1 MPEIEMS
8 PELAL
13 ENPVPGTIR
22 ERATSGTARGLEL
35 VVVGSLNMD
44 LTVPVTR
51 LPGRGETVA
60 GAAVVRAAGGKGAN
74 QAVAAARLG
83 ARVRLVGQVGDD
95 ALGRELLAAVA
106 GEGVDVSGVRQ
117 VPAATGMAMIV
128 VEDGGEN
135 MITVAPGANS
145 LFHLTGRDFSAPATA
160 TAKATAT
167 APATATA
174 AGAGIGLGLATA
186 DALLLQLEIPV
197 ATCLAAAR
205 QAQAH
210 GVPVILNA
218 APYTEAL
225 HDLLPLVDLLI
236 VNESEADA
244 LCGGGGA
251 DSAALTALGPR
262 AAVVTLGGR
271 GARGRDAWGGFE
283 VPSFQVPVVDAV
295 GAGDTFCAQLALAH
309 AAGLPLAEAVRRACA
324 AGALATTAHG
334 AQTAM
339 PTGNQVERLLARA
352 S

>member
-1 MPEIEMS
+1 MS

-145 LFHLTGRDFSAPATA
+145 LFHLTGQDFSA
-160 TAKATAT
+160 T
-167 APATATA
+167 AP
-174 AGAGIGLGLATA
+174 GIGLGLATA

-244 LCGGGGA
+244 LCGGGA
-251 DSAALTALGPR
+251 DPAALTALGPR

>member
-1 MPEIEMS
+1 MPETTPRNAAET
-8 PELAL
+8 A
-13 ENPVPGTIR
+13 PGTT
-22 ERATSGTARGLEL
+22 AGTARELEL

-106 GEGVDVSGVRQ
+106 GEGVDVSGVRR

-145 LFHLTGRDFSAPATA
+145 LFHLTDPGSAATGPGSVTTGLDLAGPGSPAT
-160 TAKATAT
+160 
-167 APATATA
+167 
-174 AGAGIGLGLATA
+174 GLDLARA

-197 ATCLAAAR
+197 AACLAAAR
-205 QAQAH
+205 QARAH

-218 APYTEAL
+218 APYTDGL
-225 HDLLPLVDLLI
+225 DDLLPLVDLLI

-244 LCGGGGA
+244 LCRGA
-251 DSAALTALGPR
+251 DPAGLLALGPR

-271 GARGRDAWGGFE
+271 GARGRDASGACE
-283 VPSFQVPVVDAV
+283 APSFRVPVVDAV

-309 AAGLPLAEAVRRACA
+309 AAGLPLADAVRRACA

-339 PTGNQVERLLARA
+339 PTGGQVERLLARA

>member
-1 MPEIEMS
+1 M
-8 PELAL
+8 
-13 ENPVPGTIR
+13 R
-22 ERATSGTARGLEL
+22 ELEL

-44 LTVPVTR
+44 LTVPVTC

-95 ALGRELLAAVA
+95 ALGRDLLAAVA
-106 GEGVDVSGVRQ
+106 AEGVDVSGVRQ
-117 VPAATGMAMIV
+117 VPAASGLAMIV

-135 MITVAPGANS
+135 MITVARGANG
-145 LFHLTGRDFSAPATA
+145 LFHPTDLDLDLVG
-160 TAKATAT
+160 
-167 APATATA
+167 
-174 AGAGIGLGLATA
+174 A

-197 ATCLAAAR
+197 AACLAAAR
-205 QAQAH
+205 QARAH

-218 APYTEAL
+218 APYTQGLDE
-225 HDLLPLVDLLI
+225 LLAQVDLVI
-236 VNESEADA
+236 VNESEAAA
-244 LCGGGGA
+244 LCGGTDPAG
-251 DSAALTALGPR
+251 LLALGPR
-262 AAVVTLGGR
+262 AAVVTLGRR
-271 GARGRDAWGGFE
+271 GARGQDVTGACQ

-309 AAGLPLAEAVRRACA
+309 AAGLPLDQAVRRACA

-339 PTGNQVERLLARA
+339 PTAGQVEGLLACA

>member
-1 MPEIEMS
+1 MTP
-8 PELAL
+8 
-13 ENPVPGTIR
+13 
-22 ERATSGTARGLEL
+22 GTARELEL

-60 GAAVVRAAGGKGAN
+60 GAAVVRVAGGKGAN

-135 MITVAPGANS
+135 MITVASGANR
-145 LFHLTGRDFSAPATA
+145 LFHLTAPGSSALMT
-160 TAKATAT
+160 T
-167 APATATA
+167 
-174 AGAGIGLGLATA
+174 GLDLATA

-197 ATCLAAAR
+197 AACLAAAR
-205 QAQAH
+205 QARAH
-210 GVPVILNA
+210 GVPVVLNA
-218 APYTEAL
+218 APYTQGL
-225 HDLLPLVDLLI
+225 DDLLPLVDLLI

-244 LCGGGGA
+244 LCGGTDPAG
-251 DSAALTALGPR
+251 LLALGPR

-271 GARGRDAWGGFE
+271 GARGRDAGGGCE
-283 VPSFQVPVVDAV
+283 APSFQVPVVDAV

-339 PTGNQVERLLARA
+339 PTGGQVERLLARA